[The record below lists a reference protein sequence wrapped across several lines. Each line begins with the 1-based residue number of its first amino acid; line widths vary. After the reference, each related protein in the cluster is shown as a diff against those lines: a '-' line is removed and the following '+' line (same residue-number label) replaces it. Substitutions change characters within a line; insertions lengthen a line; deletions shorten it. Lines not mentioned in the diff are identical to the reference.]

1 MRDRMIRGDSLC
13 RLKVTLNPDFLPPPL
28 RVSTPHLASLCVYMC
43 YLYVHLWRLEVN
55 TVHLS

>member
-1 MRDRMIRGDSLC
+1 MCVYMCYLY
-13 RLKVTLNPDFLPPPL
+13 V
-28 RVSTPHLASLCVYMC
+28 VSTPHLASLCVYMC